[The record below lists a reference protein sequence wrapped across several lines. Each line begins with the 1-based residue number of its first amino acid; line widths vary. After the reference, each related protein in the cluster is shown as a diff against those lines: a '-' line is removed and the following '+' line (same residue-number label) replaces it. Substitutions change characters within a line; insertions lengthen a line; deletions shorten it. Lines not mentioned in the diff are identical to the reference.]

1 MKNLKV
7 KNKFIILLVIVCAIL
22 AVLGTSTMLIIT
34 KLKNQSVDMLK
45 TSIQTEYDA
54 GIKQEVNTAIAIC
67 SYYQKEI
74 DAGQLDQKEA
84 ETLAAGEIRDLRYS
98 DSGYFWVDTY
108 DGDNVVLLGSKTEGT
123 NRLDTKDINGFAM
136 VKDFIE
142 GAKNNPD
149 EGYFNEYFFPKE
161 GETEPSPKRAYT
173 HVFEPFHWVI
183 GTGNY
188 IDYIDKD
195 VAAKEASM
203 NRIVRSVFIIVLV
216 LICGLAAFILI
227 YLFAFERSI
236 LQPLSIVDEWLGR
249 MKDGDFSVR
258 ILPEYKKRKDDFG
271 HLMRSTEQMRLS
283 VEKMLGMAQSTASE
297 VGTSASRLSESAADT
312 KTTSQGITS
321 AVEDIAQGATSQ
333 AGSVQDGVE
342 AISGILENVD
352 DLTAAVDKA
361 DESAEKMAGESA
373 DMRTNFHKLAD
384 AMEKTKISLDDV
396 SAKVQMMGDSVAKV
410 VQAVT
415 SINEISEQ
423 TNLLSLNASI
433 EAARAGDAGKG
444 FAVVATEIQK
454 LSVQSADSAKQI
466 GEIMKVLSS
475 NSDVTV
481 STVESLKNSVDEQQQ
496 ISEDTRQAAHEVVE
510 IIDEVRDIFAKAKD
524 ACVQTKDRC
533 GSLSDT
539 MSSLSAISE
548 ENAASSEET
557 SASMS
562 QVNDTVVSIE
572 GYSSDL
578 NDIAG
583 RLTDL
588 LSVFKVA
595 DGDEAPE
602 KGEE

>member
-1 MKNLKV
+1 M
-7 KNKFIILLVIVCAIL
+7 ILTVDVGNTNIVCGVFDGETLVAKFRMPTQVGYNIEEDLQSNLAPYEITGAIL
-22 AVLGTSTMLIIT
+22 GSVVDNINDRLCCAIKNVCGVVPVVLSYQSDMPIKL
-34 KLKNQSVDMLK
+34 KLKNNAEIGADRIANGVRGWSLYKSAVLVVDFGTAITFDIVNSKGEFIGGL
-45 TSIQTEYDA
+45 IA
-54 GIKQEVNTAIAIC
+54 PGIKTQFESLGKATSKLPN
-67 SYYQKEI
+67 
-74 DAGQLDQKEA
+74 LD
-84 ETLAAGEIRDLRYS
+84 
-98 DSGYFWVDTY
+98 
-108 DGDNVVLLGSKTEGT
+108 
-123 NRLDTKDINGFAM
+123 
-136 VKDFIE
+136 
-142 GAKNNPD
+142 
-149 EGYFNEYFFPKE
+149 
-161 GETEPSPKRAYT
+161 
-173 HVFEPFHWVI
+173 
-183 GTGNY
+183 

-236 LQPLSIVDEWLGR
+236 VQPLSIVDEWLGR